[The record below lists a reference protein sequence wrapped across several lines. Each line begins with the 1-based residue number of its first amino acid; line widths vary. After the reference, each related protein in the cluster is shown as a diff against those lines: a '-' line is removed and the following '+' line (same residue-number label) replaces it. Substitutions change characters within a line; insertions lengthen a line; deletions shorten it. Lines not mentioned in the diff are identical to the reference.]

1 MGTLLA
7 RHADVL
13 VTMDDE
19 RREIKDGAIFA
30 RDGIVEQVGPTSELP
45 ETADVVIELSGQ
57 VVLPG
62 LVNTHHHLDQ
72 TLTRNL
78 PQAQNINLFPWLV
91 AHYEIWAQRT
101 PAATRC
107 STLVGL
113 AELAAGVRCAQ
124 IS

>member
-19 RREIKDGAIFA
+19 RREIKDGALFA
-30 RDGIVEQVGPTSELP
+30 RDGIVEQVGPTSALP
-45 ETADVVIELSGQ
+45 ETADVVLELSGQ

-78 PQAQNINLFPWLV
+78 PQAQNINLFP
-91 AHYEIWAQRT
+91 
-101 PAATRC
+101 
-107 STLVGL
+107 
-113 AELAAGVRCAQ
+113 
-124 IS
+124 